1 MRCLVLAVVVCLVGC
16 AGRGNTRSATAVAID
31 TGAQAVPLTT
41 AALSRTSVIMLGTG
55 NPTLDPDRMGPAT
68 VILVDSTAYLVD
80 AGVGV
85 VRRWAAARRAGHTT
99 LQPWQLHRLFVTHL
113 HSDHT
118 LGFPELIFSTWTVAP
133 EPRIPLQVYGPRG
146 TRAMA
151 DHLLAAYAEDVM
163 IRTGPGGESEG
174 VSAPRVNVQEIMPGV
189 IYRDSL
195 VTVTAFAVH
204 HGSFPQAFGYRFQT
218 PDRDI
223 VISGDAAPP
232 TSIPDQCHRCDILI
246 HEGGYYHSDGASTYR
261 RQFHTSMEELLDVAR
276 TARPKLLVLYHQT
289 RGDNEAG
296 QRFIQAGFDGRIVVA
311 KDLDVF

>member
-1 MRCLVLAVVVCLVGC
+1 MRTMQRQARALVVVFLLAV
-16 AGRGNTRSATAVAID
+16 
-31 TGAQAVPLTT
+31 T
-41 AALSRTSVIMLGTG
+41 AAPVSHSAAQRPSPSRTSVIMLGTG

-85 VRRWAAARRAGHTT
+85 VRRWAAAGRAGLTT

-118 LGFPELIFSTWTVAP
+118 LGFAELIFSTWTVAP
-133 EPRIPLQVYGPRG
+133 TPRLPLLVFGPAG

-151 DHLLAAYAEDVM
+151 DHLLAAYAEDVR
-163 IRTGPGGESEG
+163 IRTGEGGESEG
-174 VSAPRVNVQEIMPGV
+174 APPPRVDVQEITPGV

-204 HGSFPQAFGYRFQT
+204 HGAFPQAFGYRFQT

-232 TSIPDQCHRCDILI
+232 SAIPAQCRGCDILI
-246 HEGGYYHSDGASTYR
+246 HEGGFYHSDSASLYR
-261 RQFHTSMEELLDVAR
+261 RQFHTSMEELRDIAR
-276 TARPKLLVLYHQT
+276 VARPKLLVLYHQP
-289 RGDNEAG
+289 RGANEAG
-296 QRFIQAGFDGRIVVA
+296 QRFIQAGFDGRVVVA
-311 KDLDVF
+311 KDLDVFH

>member
-1 MRCLVLAVVVCLVGC
+1 MHPVAAAPVNASPHSR
-16 AGRGNTRSATAVAID
+16 RSAVRELLQAPT
-31 TGAQAVPLTT
+31 TGRAP
-41 AALSRTSVIMLGTG
+41 SRTKVIMLGTG

-85 VRRWAAARRAGHTT
+85 VRRWAAASRAGLTT
-99 LQPWQLHRLFVTHL
+99 LEPWQLHRLFLTHL

-118 LGFPELIFSTWTVAP
+118 LGFPELIYSTWTVAP
-133 EPRIPLQVYGPRG
+133 EPRMPLEVYGPRG

-151 DHLLAAYAEDVM
+151 DHLLAAYVEDIR

-174 VSAPRVNVQEIMPGV
+174 ASPPRINVQEITPGV

-204 HGSFPQAFGYRFQT
+204 HGSFSQAFGYRFQT

-232 TSIPDQCHRCDILI
+232 SSIPAQCDRCDVLI
-246 HEGGYYHSDGASTYR
+246 HEGGYYHTADASPYR
-261 RQFHTSMEELLDVAR
+261 RQFHTSMEELLDIVR
-276 TARPKLLVLYHQT
+276 TARPKLLVLYHQP
-289 RGDNEAG
+289 RGNNEAG
-296 QRFIQAGFDGRIVVA
+296 QHFIQAGFGGRVVVA